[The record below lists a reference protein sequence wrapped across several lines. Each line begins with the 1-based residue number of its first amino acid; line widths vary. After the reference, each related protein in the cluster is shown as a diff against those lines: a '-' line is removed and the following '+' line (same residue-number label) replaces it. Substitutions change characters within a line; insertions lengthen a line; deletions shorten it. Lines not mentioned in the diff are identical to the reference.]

1 MLELVVLA
9 LSLCVTHLVQGI
21 TGFGAIVLALPVLT
35 FFFPLKVMIPAL
47 ILINLIQAIWFAVTQ
62 RKYINWPHA
71 KKLVIYS
78 GIGLPIGYL
87 VYEYLPAEQLKIA
100 LGVFVVIVAIWN
112 LSGIAE
118 KHDLPQPFYS
128 ILIFLGG
135 IIQSALAS
143 GGPFMVIYAAKMLPE
158 KSEFRATLNVLWI
171 VLNLVLCITYTVT
184 GAWNAQMLP
193 IIIVGL
199 PCVVFGTIVGIIVH
213 EKIPQRPFSLI
224 VFIILLI
231 SGLILLRP
239 LISG

>member
-47 ILINLIQAIWFAVTQ
+47 IFINLLQATWFAVTQ
-62 RKYINWPHA
+62 REYINWPHA

-78 GIGLPIGYL
+78 GIGLPIGYA
-87 VYEYLPAEQLKIA
+87 VYEYLPSEQLKIA
-100 LGVFVVIVAIWN
+100 LGVFVVMVAVWN
-112 LSGIAE
+112 LSGVAE
-118 KHDLPQPFYS
+118 KQNIPAPLYS
-128 ILIFLGG
+128 LLIFLGG
-135 IIQSALAS
+135 IVQSALAS
-143 GGPFMVIYAAKMLPE
+143 GGPFMVIYAAKMLPD

-171 VLNLVLCITYTVT
+171 VLNIVLCIIYTVT
-184 GAWNAQMLP
+184 GAWNADMLP
-193 IIIVGL
+193 IIAVGL
-199 PCVVFGTIVGIIVH
+199 PCVVFGTIVGIMAH
-213 EKIPQRPFSLI
+213 EKIPQRPFSLM

-239 LISG
+239 LIY